1 MAQMAPQFRML
12 APDLLPLLAGALPN
26 SRLQVL
32 PGLGHMA
39 PVLNTDRVNPL
50 IAEFLSAPH

>member
-1 MAQMAPQFRML
+1 MAPQFRML

-26 SRLQVL
+26 SQLQVL